1 MNSEMVVYGKYKGF
15 LASRGISY
23 TKEAE
28 RLGIALVTFSNKI
41 NKRRADFSVDEIKNI
56 CQHYGLDA
64 NDFFLE

>member
-1 MNSEMVVYGKYKGF
+1 MSKDLVVYGKFKGF

-41 NKRRADFSVDEIKNI
+41 NKRRADFSVEEIRDI
-56 CQHYGLDA
+56 CQHYQLDA
-64 NDFFLE
+64 NDFFLD